1 MGNKGSIHCHWY
13 RCKNSHCFHLVLG
26 NAVLTLSPEQLLIL
40 ANTIDEM
47 RYEIL
52 MGEQPVENSLSNKML
67 LM

>member
-1 MGNKGSIHCHWY
+1 M
-13 RCKNSHCFHLVLG
+13 LG
-26 NAVLTLSPEQLLIL
+26 NAVLTFSPEQLLIF

-52 MGEQPVENSLSNKML
+52 MGEQPIDNNLSNKML

>member
-1 MGNKGSIHCHWY
+1 MENKGSIHCHWY
-13 RCKNSHCFHLVLG
+13 RCKSSNCFHLVLG
-26 NAVLTLSPEQLLIL
+26 NAVLTLSPEQLLIF

-52 MGEQPVENSLSNKML
+52 MGEQPIDNNLSNKML